1 MFQMKLEV
9 IAIVVTGLVAA
20 NIYYDGK
27 YVKMLSQWTKY
38 FRIAGVCF
46 AGLAAYAVLKKSP
59 RQSQSIL
66 VSAGDLFRYMPVDRR
81 TANAVSAFLPV
92 PDSKTNAAEQRILT
106 SGRGGTTVAPIKR
119 SVGESK
125 KKYVAA
131 SQDWKC
137 HKCQSLLA
145 ATYEVDHVVDLQYG
159 GSNDVSNLVALC
171 RNCHGEKTMSRHL

>member
-1 MFQMKLEV
+1 MKLE
-9 IAIVVTGLVAA
+9 IAALAVTCFVAA

-27 YVKMLSQWTKY
+27 YTKIISSWTKY
-38 FRIAGVCF
+38 FRIATVCF
-46 AGLAAYAVLKKSP
+46 AGLAAYAAVKKSP
-59 RQSQSIL
+59 RESQSIL
-66 VSAGDLFRYMPVDRR
+66 VAAGDLFRHMPVDRK
-81 TANAVSAFLPV
+81 TADLASYFV
-92 PDSKTNAAEQRILT
+92 PSTTARDTAAEQRILT
-106 SGRGGTTVAPIKR
+106 SGRGGSTTAPAKR
-119 SVGESK
+119 SVSEPK

-137 HKCQSLLA
+137 HKCQSILS